1 MVAEGLHFLSE
12 SINKLLSSIDEPS
25 LGKILDEE
33 LLIAKK
39 LKTHISK
46 S

>member
-1 MVAEGLHFLSE
+1 MVAEELHFLSE
-12 SINKLLSSIDEPS
+12 SINKMLSSIDEPS
-25 LGKILDEE
+25 LGKILNEE

-39 LKTHISK
+39 LRTYISK